1 MQKGEISNR
10 FNTLRNRTDGDS
22 DKGIYWVSKRM
33 GLIRNT
39 IIIVGFIAFG
49 VYMWFWYGKYSH
61 KLKKPCQLAYE
72 QQFAGQVVNTFLE
85 ANSKGTVTVQL
96 LNGTDTVEYY
106 TGWGGHLNTGQY
118 IRKGYYL
125 KKQANSFDLQVAKEL
140 NAIEAMELKA
150 IEPECK

>member
-61 KLKKPCQLAYE
+61 KLKNPCQLAYE
-72 QQFAGQVVNTFLE
+72 QQFA
-85 ANSKGTVTVQL
+85 
-96 LNGTDTVEYY
+96 DTSVPRPPH
-106 TGWGGHLNTGQY
+106 WGGYRVVPDRIEFWQGRPSRLHDRIQY
-118 IRKGYYL
+118 
-125 KKQANSFDLQVAKEL
+125 EL
-140 NAIEAMELKA
+140 NATDSLWTISRLS
-150 IEPECK
+150 P